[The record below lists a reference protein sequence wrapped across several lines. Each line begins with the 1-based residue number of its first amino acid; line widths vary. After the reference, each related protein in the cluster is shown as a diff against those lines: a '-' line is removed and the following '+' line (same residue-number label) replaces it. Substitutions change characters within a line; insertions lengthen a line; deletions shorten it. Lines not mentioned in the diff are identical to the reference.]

1 MGGRRGTPW
10 TGCQSIAGQHRHT
23 QDKQPHT
30 HSFTPKGNVERPIN
44 LTVMFLDCG
53 RNLEFPE
60 RSHACTGRTCKLH
73 AERPRAGSRT
83 QDLLA
88 ARQQCYQH
96 VQYDLNHS
104 VLEPGLPQKKGTF
117 IPIYT
122 TTETRTFSNHYTL
135 EPVPF
140 YQKMCTVLLTNS
152 KLNKTFPF
160 SPENAVM

>member
-1 MGGRRGTPW
+1 MLCTYTFSQSVIFYTASSIVDHGEAVAYLQQSMGGRRGTPW
-10 TGCQSIAGQHRHT
+10 TGRQSIAGQHRHT
-23 QDKQPHT
+23 QYKQPRT
-30 HSFTPKGNVERPIN
+30 HSFTPKGNVERP
-44 LTVMFLDCG
+44 G

-135 EPVPF
+135 
-140 YQKMCTVLLTNS
+140 
-152 KLNKTFPF
+152 
-160 SPENAVM
+160 